1 MFRVSTKLWI
11 TFLYTWWG
19 VLGKLGFV
27 ASIEDNS
34 WLQLL
39 VSDWQLIADLAFGDL
54 VLWESRRGKFV
65 ATAHARPSSAATI
78 FYRDINGQAP
88 RADWQE
94 LIERAW
100 QTGEIIQAV
109 SNSDYEA
116 LPTRLAAIPVRD
128 GNTGGLVAVLT
139 RHTNL
144 NENRTPSKLQLNYL
158 NCASDLLQMVASG
171 DFPTTDGPTAPKRG
185 SPRANDGLI
194 TLDKAGRVVFAS
206 PNAFGAFQRTGVNGE
221 LEGTLLIEVA
231 TKNLPKLT
239 TVDEGLPLVLSGKA
253 AWRADLE
260 GPGITLSVRSIP
272 IIRGGDR
279 SGALVL
285 CRDVTTLRDRER
297 ELINKEITIR
307 EIHHRV
313 KNNLQTVAS
322 LLRIQARQ
330 SKSEEVK
337 ESLSQAMRRVSA
349 IALVHD
355 VLSEGIEQAVSFDQI
370 FRRIMLL
377 IAELAAGFHTT
388 VKTEINGE
396 FGDLPAERATSLA
409 LALTEIV
416 TNAVEHG
423 LSDRSGTVT
432 VDIDRTKNQLEVSV
446 TDDGV
451 GLMEGKV
458 GSGLGTQIIKS
469 LVESELR
476 GKISW
481 TSPIRGGTRVVI
493 TIPI

>member
-1 MFRVSTKLWI
+1 MAPTIDSN
-11 TFLYTWWG
+11 
-19 VLGKLGFV
+19 
-27 ASIEDNS
+27 E

-39 VSDWQLIADLAFGDL
+39 QSDWQLIADLAFADL
-54 VLWESRRGKFV
+54 VLWEQRRGKFV

-78 FYRDINGQAP
+78 FYRDITGQPP
-88 RADWQE
+88 RSDWSE
-94 LIERAW
+94 VIERAW
-100 QTGEIIQAV
+100 QSAQAATAG
-109 SNSDYEA
+109 SNSDYEE
-116 LPTRLAAIPVRD
+116 LPTRLAAIPVRA
-128 GNTGGLVAVLT
+128 GHSGEMVAVIT

-158 NCASDLLQMVASG
+158 NCAADLLNMVTTG
-171 DFPTTDGPTAPKRG
+171 DFPTLDGPTAPKRG
-185 SPRANDGLI
+185 APRANDGLI
-194 TLDKAGRVVFAS
+194 TVDKAGRVVFAS
-206 PNAFGAFQRTGVNGE
+206 PNAFGAFQRAGVKGE
-221 LEGTLLIEVA
+221 LEGTLLIEAA
-231 TKNLPKLT
+231 TQNLPKLT
-239 TVDEGLPLVLSGKA
+239 TVDEGLPVVLTGKA

-260 GPGITLSVRSIP
+260 SPEVTLSVRSIP
-272 IIRGGDR
+272 IIRAGER
-279 SGALVL
+279 IGAVVL

-377 IAELAAGFHTT
+377 VAELASSYHTT
-388 VKTEINGE
+388 VKTAVNGD

-409 LALTEIV
+409 LALTEVV

-423 LSDRSGTVT
+423 LRDRSGLVT
-432 VDIDRTKNQLEVSV
+432 VDIERTKTQLEVSV
-446 TDDGV
+446 TDDGS
-451 GLMEGKV
+451 GLAEGKI
-458 GSGLGTQIIKS
+458 GSGLGSQIIKS

-476 GKISW
+476 GKINW

-493 TIPI
+493 TIPV

>member
-1 MFRVSTKLWI
+1 MAAGQV
-11 TFLYTWWG
+11 
-19 VLGKLGFV
+19 GKLRTV
-27 ASIEDNS
+27 APSTDDGL

-39 VSDWQLIADLAFGDL
+39 KSDWQLIADLAFGDL
-54 VLWESRRGKFV
+54 VLWEQRRGKFV
-65 ATAHARPSSAATI
+65 ATAHARPSSAPTI
-78 FYRDINGQAP
+78 FYRDITNQVP
-88 RADWQE
+88 RSDWLE
-94 LIERAW
+94 LISQAW
-100 QTGEIIQAV
+100 QSGEIVLA
-109 SNSDYEA
+109 NGNTDYDE
-116 LPTRLAAIPVRD
+116 LPTRLAAIPVRAGD
-128 GNTGGLVAVLT
+128 SGKLVAVMT

-158 NCASDLLQMVASG
+158 SCASDLLQMVASG
-171 DFPTTDGPTAPKRG
+171 DFPTTEGPTAPKRG
-185 SPRANDGLI
+185 APRANDGLI
-194 TLDKAGRVVFAS
+194 TLDKAGRVIFAS
-206 PNAFGAFQRTGVNGE
+206 PNAFGAFRRAGVKGE
-221 LEGTLLIEVA
+221 LEGTLLSEAA
-231 TKNLPKLT
+231 TQNLPKLT
-239 TVDEGLPLVLSGKA
+239 TIDEGLPLVLSGKA

-260 GPGITLSVRSIP
+260 SPDITLSVRSIP
-272 IIRGGDR
+272 IMRAGER
-279 SGALVL
+279 TGALVL

-330 SKSEEVK
+330 TKSEEVK

-349 IALVHD
+349 IAVVHD

-377 IAELAAGFHTT
+377 IAELASGFHTT
-388 VKTEINGE
+388 VKTEVNGD
-396 FGDLPAERATSLA
+396 FGELPAERATSLA
-409 LALTEIV
+409 LALTEVV

-432 VDIDRTKNQLEVSV
+432 VDIDRSKNQLEVSV

-451 GLMEGKV
+451 GLAEGKV

-476 GKISW
+476 GKINW

-493 TIPI
+493 TIPV